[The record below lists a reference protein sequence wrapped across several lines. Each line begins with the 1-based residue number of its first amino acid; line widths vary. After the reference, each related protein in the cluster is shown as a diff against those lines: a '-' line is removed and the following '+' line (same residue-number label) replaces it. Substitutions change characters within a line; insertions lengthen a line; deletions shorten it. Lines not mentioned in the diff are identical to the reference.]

1 VSFKQAIS
9 GGKQNL
15 DAFALRRLEFSAAL
29 L

>member
-1 VSFKQAIS
+1 VSFKQVIP
-9 GGKQNL
+9 GVKQDL